1 MKTFRVGLIGFGTIG
16 TGVIKLLQ
24 QNQELL
30 VERLGAQLELARVV
44 DLDITSDR
52 GVSPRSGH
60 PVDAHR

>member
-24 QNQELL
+24 QNRELL

-44 DLDITSDR
+44 DLDITT
-52 GVSPRSGH
+52 
-60 PVDAHR
+60 